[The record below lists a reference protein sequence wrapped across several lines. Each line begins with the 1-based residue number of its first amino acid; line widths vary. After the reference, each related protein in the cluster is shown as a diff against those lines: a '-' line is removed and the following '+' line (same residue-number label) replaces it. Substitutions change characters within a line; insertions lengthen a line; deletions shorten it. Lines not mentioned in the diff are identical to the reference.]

1 MKVLIIAACLGL
13 ASCTPIEC
21 EITEEAVE
29 VFIEYE
35 KGAKAPVPN
44 PLDEEDKTGALI
56 KNDDTTRAY
65 KNQRQYPPRGQRNIN
80 RGA

>member
-1 MKVLIIAACLGL
+1 MNYSHALICFTLV
-13 ASCTPIEC
+13 SCTPIER
-21 EITEEAVE
+21 EIAEEAVE
-29 VFIEYE
+29 VAIDFE
-35 KGAKAPVPN
+35 KGVKAPVPN

-56 KNDDTTRAY
+56 KNDDTSRSY

>member
-1 MKVLIIAACLGL
+1 MNYSHALICFTLV
-13 ASCTPIEC
+13 SCTPIER
-21 EITEEAVE
+21 EIAEEAVE
-29 VFIEYE
+29 VVIDFE
-35 KGAKAPVPN
+35 KGVKAPVPN

-56 KNDDTTRAY
+56 KNDDTSRSY